1 MYKIAHITDLHIK
14 SLDLKG
20 YKKQLQVLLEDIKK
34 RECDHIFITGDL
46 IDNAEEKDYHAL
58 IRIFN
63 DFDLM
68 HTNKMSVTI
77 GNHEIF
83 GGTQT
88 AEDVF
93 LFPTRCQN
101 TDYNAQIKLFSHFFK
116 PLFEGAEIN
125 SEDNPFPYCKILFD
139 KIAVIGVNSNAHW
152 SKIRNP
158 IGSNGAVY
166 DDQFKKLSKIL
177 KSEKVKDKLKIV
189 LIHHH
194 FNKINES
201 GSNMVHSLWLYVE
214 RRTMKLHNK
223 KRLFRLFKEAEV
235 DVVLHGHTHITD
247 SYTRKGSL
255 FVNSSASVI
264 PFTENKV
271 RKYHIIKVPKNKST
285 DKKKNTFELQT
296 ITL

>member
-20 YKKQLQVLLEDIKK
+20 YKKYLFALLDDIKK
-34 RECDHIFITGDL
+34 RECDHIFITGDM
-46 IDNAEEKDYHAL
+46 IDNGEEKDYHSL
-58 IRIFN
+58 KRIL
-63 DFDLM
+63 DKFDLM
-68 HTNKMSVTI
+68 DTNKISVTI

-88 AEDVF
+88 AEDVY

-101 TDYNAQIKLFSHFFK
+101 TDYHAQVKSFYEFFK
-116 PLFEGAEIN
+116 PAFEGAEIN
-125 SEDNPFPYCKILFD
+125 NEHNPFPYCKILFD

-152 SKIRNP
+152 SKLRNP

-166 DDQFKKLSKIL
+166 DEQFKKLSKIL
-177 KSEKVKDKLKIV
+177 KSDAVKDKLKIV

-194 FNKINES
+194 FNKMTEIAN
-201 GSNMVHSLWLYVE
+201 NMVHSLWLFVE

-223 KRLFRLFKEAEV
+223 KRLFKLFKESGV
-235 DVVLHGHTHITD
+235 DLVLHGHTHITD
-247 SYTRKGSL
+247 SYSRKGSL

-264 PFTENKV
+264 PFTPSKL
-271 RKYHIIKVPKNKST
+271 RKYHIIKIPI
-285 DKKKNTFELQT
+285 DKHKLTFDVQL
-296 ITL
+296 INL

>member
-20 YKKQLQVLLEDIKK
+20 YKKYLQALFEDIKK

-46 IDNAEEKDYHAL
+46 VDNGEEKDYHAL
-58 IRIFN
+58 LRIMNEFG
-63 DFDLM
+63 LM
-68 HTNKMSVTI
+68 DTNKISVTI
-77 GNHEIF
+77 GNHEIY

-101 TDYNAQIKLFSHFFK
+101 TDYYSQVKLFANFFK
-116 PLFEGAEIN
+116 PAFEGAGIN

-177 KSEKVKDKLKIV
+177 KSDKIKDKLKIV

-194 FNKINES
+194 FNKIRES
-201 GSNMVHSLWLYVE
+201 GNNMVHSLWLYVE

-223 KRLFRLFKEAEV
+223 KRLFKLFKESEV
-235 DVVLHGHTHITD
+235 DIVLHGHTHITD
-247 SYTRKGSL
+247 SYKRKGNL

-264 PFTENKV
+264 PFTENKL
-271 RKYHIIKVPKNKST
+271 RKYHIINVPMEPNN
-285 DKKKNTFELQT
+285 KKKNTFDIQT
-296 ITL
+296 VTL